1 MLTGTM
7 AVDKSEDST
16 PLIKNSILFS
26 IRAGYKHVYLYPYP
40 FGVCIFL
47 FMLYK
52 IFPSLFFFVLRSSPV
67 FAITSLLLAAL
78 LAYGEKETKSSES
91 CSRNNNS
98 QINTD
103 LNCCRSSSYM
113 ESEDKSEIQH
123 GEKRNPEKER
133 FRRLTSLIERRRAR
147 MSIRHE
153 IKRNFIDPD
162 RETLEDGASDF
173 GARVSPV
180 NIPRWDP
187 FSDKS
192 DNFGHVPGSAPSIL
206 HHKRTPFEEFLPGVT
221 RFSRLDPFLVTEM
234 DLAERRD
241 ATTSLVSDHGNIRH
255 VHGFEL
261 EDDPKELK
269 LKKRLSIRDER
280 VIGAVVKN
288 VNMTKIHGESVG
300 KMYCAVQ
307 AVQYE
312 LLHILAKKC

>member
-1 MLTGTM
+1 M
-7 AVDKSEDST
+7 AVDKSEALT

-26 IRAGYKHVYLYPYP
+26 IRAGYNHVHFYPYP
-40 FGVCIFL
+40 FSVCIFL

-52 IFPSLFFFVLRSSPV
+52 IFPSLFFLILRSSPV
-67 FAITSLLLAAL
+67 FAITSILLAAL
-78 LAYGEKETKSSES
+78 LAYGEKETNSPES

-103 LNCCRSSSYM
+103 LKCCQSSSYM
-113 ESEDKSEIQH
+113 ESGEKSECPH
-123 GEKRNPEKER
+123 DEKTNPEKVR

-162 RETLEDGASDF
+162 GETLEDGASDF

-180 NIPRWDP
+180 NIPRWNP
-187 FSDKS
+187 FSEKN

-206 HHKRTPFEEFLPGVT
+206 HHKKSPFEEFLPGAT

-241 ATTSLVSDHGNIRH
+241 ATTSLVSDHVNIGH
-255 VHGFEL
+255 AYGVEL
-261 EDDPKELK
+261 QDDPKELK
-269 LKKRLSIRDER
+269 LKKGLSICDEHD
-280 VIGAVVKN
+280 IGAVVEN
-288 VNMTKIHGESVG
+288 VNMTQIQGDSLGKIC
-300 KMYCAVQ
+300 CAV
-307 AVQYE
+307 
-312 LLHILAKKC
+312 